1 MSVFRAI
8 VNYFWYQCFVQ
19 IQSDHCLLG
28 GEGAKAFAV
37 ANGMQLVDDK
47 ELITEK
53 ARIRWN
59 EIKEFVPSV
68 EDEFIKGSRL

>member
-1 MSVFRAI
+1 M
-8 VNYFWYQCFVQ
+8 
-19 IQSDHCLLG
+19 LG
-28 GEGAKAFAV
+28 GEGAKAFAI

-53 ARIRWN
+53 AKIRWN